1 LQFSR
6 TSVRRLAEY
15 NYVKTTQLLLSVSL
29 LVPARGLTQVPPLS
43 KADFALGGVAEGMD
57 SATVRRRLG
66 KPDSIFAEDN
76 SFDSPSK
83 LITWDYGRVTVDF
96 FSTDHVVGLT
106 TTDSGAAT
114 PRGLR
119 VGQSVARLKHLYGEP
134 SGSYE
139 DVWDYEDPAQR
150 LHVMRVTIRQGRVT
164 MIYLGYILD

>member
-1 LQFSR
+1 MKS
-6 TSVRRLAEY
+6 A
-15 NYVKTTQLLLSVSL
+15 QLLLSFLL
-29 LVPARGLTQVPPLS
+29 LVPARGLTQARPLS

-76 SFDSPSK
+76 ALDSPSK
-83 LITWDYGRVTVDF
+83 LITWDYRRLTVDF

-106 TTDSGAAT
+106 TRDSGTVT

-119 VGQSVARLKHLYGEP
+119 IGQSVARLKQLYGEP

-150 LHVMRVTIRQGRVT
+150 LHVLRVTVREGRVA

>member
-1 LQFSR
+1 MR
-6 TSVRRLAEY
+6 I
-15 NYVKTTQLLLSVSL
+15 TQLFLSVLL
-29 LVPARGLTQVPPLS
+29 LVPARARTQAPPLS
-43 KADFALGGVAEGMD
+43 RADFALGGVAEGMD

-76 SFDSPSK
+76 SLDSPSK
-83 LITWDYGRVTVDF
+83 LITWDYRRLTVDF

-106 TTDSGAAT
+106 TRDSGAVT

-119 VGQSVARLKHLYGEP
+119 VGQSVARLKQLYGEP

-150 LHVMRVTIRQGRVT
+150 LHVMRITVLQGHVT
-164 MIYLGYILD
+164 MSYLGRILD